1 MRAASSRPRVVRAS
15 VSDRARASSASRARR
30 ADRPTRARAQAHPLD
45 ALRRSDAVSAALALA
60 AVVSLT
66 VSPAHA
72 SSDTSFCVKKCEK
85 ECTRIAP
92 GSEAYCAETCADE
105 CDAMAA
111 EGADI
116 SENSSTSVFTTKKE
130 SSGVENV
137 LVGIIDKS
145 AVFFAPGAELA
156 KDPAC
161 DDKP

>member
-1 MRAASSRPRVVRAS
+1 MRRPEALS
-15 VSDRARASSASRARR
+15 V
-30 ADRPTRARAQAHPLD
+30 
-45 ALRRSDAVSAALALA
+45 ALALA
-60 AVVSLT
+60 TAVSLT
-66 VSPAHA
+66 ISPAHA
-72 SSDTSFCVKKCEK
+72 ASDTSFCVKKCEK

>member
-1 MRAASSRPRVVRAS
+1 MRATSLRPTAVRAS
-15 VSDRARASSASRARR
+15 ASDRARASSAPRATL
-30 ADRPTRARAQAHPLD
+30 ADRPARARAQTRPFD
-45 ALRRSDAVSAALALA
+45 APRRAEAASAALALA
-60 AVVSLT
+60 AAVCLT
-66 VSPAHA
+66 FSPAHA
-72 SSDTSFCVKKCEK
+72 APDTLFCVKKCEK

-161 DDKP
+161 DDKS